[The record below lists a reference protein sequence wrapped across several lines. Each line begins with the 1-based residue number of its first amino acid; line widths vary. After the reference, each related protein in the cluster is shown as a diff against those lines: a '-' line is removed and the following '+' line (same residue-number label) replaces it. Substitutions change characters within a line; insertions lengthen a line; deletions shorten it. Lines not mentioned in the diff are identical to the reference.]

1 MVRRDPVGVL
11 DDSLVT
17 RVGQN
22 KMKTGETHSRQCS
35 VNGMQMKWKNWDY
48 IALIIWVNQEL
59 GNKCISKSDV
69 SYIANLPI
77 YFDIL
82 LGGDWKV
89 SNETLE
95 SVYMSSRQC
104 KLYLC
109 FPVMQT
115 AHVPVGSFSC
125 IK

>member
-1 MVRRDPVGVL
+1 ML
-11 DDSLVT
+11 
-17 RVGQN
+17 
-22 KMKTGETHSRQCS
+22 
-35 VNGMQMKWKNWDY
+35 
-48 IALIIWVNQEL
+48 IWVNQGL

-69 SYIANLPI
+69 PYIANLPI

-82 LGGDWKV
+82 FGGEKEE

>member
-1 MVRRDPVGVL
+1 MFLAR
-11 DDSLVT
+11 
-17 RVGQN
+17 N
-22 KMKTGETHSRQCS
+22 ANEMKKLRLYCTSE
-35 VNGMQMKWKNWDY
+35 K
-48 IALIIWVNQEL
+48 IWVNQGL
-59 GNKCISKSDV
+59 DNKCISKSDV
-69 SYIANLPI
+69 PYIANLPI

-82 LGGDWKV
+82 LGGEREE